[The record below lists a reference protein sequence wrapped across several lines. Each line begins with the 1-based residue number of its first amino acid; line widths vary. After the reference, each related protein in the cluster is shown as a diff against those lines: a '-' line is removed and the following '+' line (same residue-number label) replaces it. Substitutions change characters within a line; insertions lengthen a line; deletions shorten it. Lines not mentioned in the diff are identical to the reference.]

1 MYKIAVV
8 GSRDTVM
15 GFRALGLSTFAA
27 EDAED
32 ARRTVRRLARPE
44 EEVAVIYLE
53 ESFADALSQE
63 IERYRGQLQPAI
75 ILIPGRS
82 GSTGRALRELHAAV
96 ERAVGSDILK

>member
-15 GFRALGLSTFAA
+15 GFRALGLSTYAA

-32 ARRTVRRLARPE
+32 ARRTVHRLARPE
-44 EEVAVIYLE
+44 EEVAIIYLE
-53 ESFADALSQE
+53 ESFADALNAE
-63 IERYRGQLQPAI
+63 IERYRAQIQPAI
-75 ILIPGRS
+75 ILIPGRG
-82 GSTGRALRELHAAV
+82 GSTGRSLRELHAAV